1 MLNKRIRDE
10 SDGPMQNDSSM
21 NALPSSLPPS
31 SPPIS
36 REIDISEN
44 EALID
49 DMIDELDEAAEEE
62 DGEDL
67 FGEDME
73 RDYMPNLELD
83 QYDIEELDDEGEYEA
98 MDPALRRQVEAKL
111 RRRDKELERAKGIH
125 KTAAFLQEDDD
136 DSFDFSMTRRRR
148 RHYDDRQDDMDE
160 DFVDQE
166 LTLDALLDIKAGSIS
181 EWVLMEQ
188 VQRTIAREFKT
199 FLLEY
204 TDDKGTSV
212 YGNRIRTLGE
222 LNSESLEINYTH
234 LSEYKAV
241 LAYFLVHS
249 PSEVLSIFDRVAM
262 ETTLLHYPDYERIHS
277 EIHVRII
284 GLPKTFKLRE
294 LRQVH
299 LNCLVK
305 VSGVVTRRTGVFPQ
319 LKYVKFNCQKCGIIL
334 GPFSQDSNMEIKIG
348 FCHNCQSRGPFSL
361 NSEKTIYRNY
371 QKMTLQES
379 PGTISPGRLPRHR
392 EIILLWDL
400 IDSAKPGEEIEV
412 TGIYRNNFDAS
423 LNVKNGFP
431 VFVTIIE
438 ANHINKTYDQFSAF
452 KLTEDDE
459 NAIKQLSK
467 TENIEKKIIASIA
480 PSIYGHYDIKRA
492 IACSLF
498 GGVPKDINGKHSIRG
513 DINVLL
519 LGDPGT
525 AKSQFLKY
533 VEKIAHRAVF
543 ATGQGASAVGL
554 TASVRKDPVTSEWTL
569 EGGALVLADKGVCL
583 IDEFDKM
590 NDRDRTSIH
599 EAMEQQSI
607 SISKAGIVTTLQARC
622 AILAAANPISGRYN
636 TTIPF
641 NQNVELTEPIL
652 SRFDILNVIKDVVDP
667 EGDERLAKF
676 VIESHLKSHPY
687 YNSSMKDLVHSEKS
701 KDTIEP
707 IPQDLLRKYIMYARE
722 YVHPKLH
729 QMDQDKISK
738 LYSDMRRESLATG
751 SYPITV
757 RHLESIIRISE
768 AFAKM
773 HLSEYVKPQHI
784 DSAIKVVIDSFISA
798 QKLSVKKSLSR
809 ENAERLLIKQ
819 GAESLTYKTL
829 FLPGITCL
837 LKVRLAKP
845 YRHPILDKRLTKHRI
860 YVEARLLYKCYKS
873 GISCP
878 AVYFVDVKKGEL
890 WTEWI
895 EGNTLKDELLQ
906 LENNMNT
913 YKQSYQSIMELIGHN
928 IGKMHQLDIVHG
940 DLTTSNIMI
949 RPPFFED
956 LSLTTL
962 PQNNKIVIID
972 FGLGCVTHM
981 IEDKAV
987 DLYVL
992 ERTFQSTHP
1001 QSEFLFKYILEGYSK
1016 SWKGAKD
1023 VLRRLQEVR
1032 LRGRKRNMIG

>member
-1 MLNKRIRDE
+1 MFFLQKNPLFLIKNKSSKRTR
-10 SDGPMQNDSSM
+10 NDSEIPVSNDDSM
-21 NALPSSLPPS
+21 NAFPSSLPPS
-31 SPPIS
+31 SPPMLS
-36 REIDISEN
+36 GLDISEN

-49 DMIDELDEAAEEE
+49 DMIDDLDEAAEEE

-67 FGEDME
+67 FGENME
-73 RDYMPNLELD
+73 RYNLISLLRDYMENLELD

-125 KTAAFLQEDDD
+125 KTAAFLQDDD
-136 DSFDFSMTRRRR
+136 DDPLDFSVIRRRR
-148 RHYDDRQDDMDE
+148 RYYDDRQDDMNEELVDE
-160 DFVDQE
+160 E
-166 LTLDALLDIKAGSIS
+166 LTLDALLDIKADSMS
-181 EWVLMEQ
+181 EWVLMEP
-188 VQRTIAREFKT
+188 VQRAISREFRA

-204 TDDKGTSV
+204 TDSKGISV

-222 LNSESLEINYTH
+222 MNSESLEINYTH
-234 LSEYKAV
+234 LSESKAV

-249 PSEVLSIFDRVAM
+249 PFEVLSVFDRVAM
-262 ETTLLHYPDYERIHS
+262 EATLLHYPDYKRIHS

-284 GLPKTFKLRE
+284 GLPKTFKLGE
-294 LRQVH
+294 LRQAH
-299 LNCLVK
+299 LNCLIK

-348 FCHNCQSRGPFSL
+348 FCHNCQSKGPFSL

-412 TGIYRNNFDAS
+412 TGVYRNNFDAS

-431 VFVTIIE
+431 VFATIIE
-438 ANHINKTYDQFSAF
+438 ANHINKMYDQFSAF
-452 KLTEDDE
+452 NLTEEDE
-459 NAIKQLSK
+459 KAVKQLSK
-467 TENIEKKIIASIA
+467 TENIDKRIIASIA
-480 PSIYGHYDIKRA
+480 PSIYGHHDIKQA

-554 TASVRKDPVTSEWTL
+554 TASVRKDPVTGEWTL
-569 EGGALVLADKGVCL
+569 EGGALVLADRGVCL

-590 NDRDRTSIH
+590 NDKDRTSIH

-622 AILAAANPISGRYN
+622 AILAAANPIGGRYN

-641 NQNVELTEPIL
+641 SQNVELTEPIL
-652 SRFDILNVIKDVVDP
+652 SRFDILNVVKDTVDP

-676 VIESHLKSHPY
+676 VIGSHLKSHPH
-687 YNSSMKDLVHSEKS
+687 YNSTTNLTHSEQS
-701 KDTIEP
+701 KDSIEP
-707 IPQDLLRKYIMYARE
+707 IPQDLLRKYIIYARE
-722 YVHPKLH
+722 RVHPKLH

-773 HLSEYVKPQHI
+773 HLSEYVKTQHI
-784 DSAIKVVIDSFISA
+784 DSAIKVIVDSFISA

-809 ENAERLLIKQ
+809 GNLCYYII
-819 GAESLTYKTL
+819 
-829 FLPGITCL
+829 F
-837 LKVRLAKP
+837 
-845 YRHPILDKRLTKHRI
+845 
-860 YVEARLLYKCYKS
+860 YKS
-873 GISCP
+873 N
-878 AVYFVDVKKGEL
+878 ANKAFAKY
-890 WTEWI
+890 
-895 EGNTLKDELLQ
+895 
-906 LENNMNT
+906 
-913 YKQSYQSIMELIGHN
+913 
-928 IGKMHQLDIVHG
+928 
-940 DLTTSNIMI
+940 
-949 RPPFFED
+949 
-956 LSLTTL
+956 TL
-962 PQNNKIVIID
+962 PKSNRIPI
-972 FGLGCVTHM
+972 
-981 IEDKAV
+981 KA
-987 DLYVL
+987 
-992 ERTFQSTHP
+992 
-1001 QSEFLFKYILEGYSK
+1001 
-1016 SWKGAKD
+1016 
-1023 VLRRLQEVR
+1023 
-1032 LRGRKRNMIG
+1032 